1 MKTPMFL
8 SLGLFMLLG
17 MPEQSLAES
26 VIAQIADGK
35 PWALTTADGR
45 NAQVTYLPGGK
56 GILKVGGRSLN
67 VKWREKNGHFCLKPG
82 PMRERCVEMRA
93 VKDGF
98 DGYLDGKQESS
109 LRR

>member
-1 MKTPMFL
+1 
-8 SLGLFMLLG
+8 MLLG
-17 MPEQSLAES
+17 MHEQSLAEDA
-26 VIAQIADGK
+26 VAAIADGK
-35 PWALTTADGR
+35 PWALKTADGK

-67 VKWREKNGHFCLKPG
+67 VKWREKDGLLCLKPG
-82 PMRERCVEMRA
+82 PFKERCMEMVA
-93 VKDGF
+93 VKGGF